1 MIEVSPTPPLAPA
14 PAPAP
19 APTGLPARDLLE
31 TVRAEQATAQRA
43 EANVLVCAYAWALMH
58 PSADGTQQSDDAAVF
73 FHPAGEEPI
82 SGADCPGVAEFS
94 IAEFGTSLGL
104 STTAAKKMI
113 GHSVE
118 LAHRL
123 PRTWARVRSGSVPAW
138 RARLLAEATIHASPA
153 LTREA
158 AAWIDAQ
165 VAPFLDKVG
174 QAQIERTVE
183 QAMKLFDLAATPE
196 PNPEDP
202 YDGLDQDNRHVSIN
216 HRQVNPDGT
225 VDVTGSLDLVDAL
238 DLDHAVRCGAEELKA
253 LGSTDSLGGRR
264 AKALGHI
271 GRHQLALDLM
281 GARGTTS
288 PDGPGVAA
296 DAGVVGGAGIRL
308 GEFDRR
314 LAGTAARR
322 LDLHL
327 HFDAMFS
334 PDTGLCISPAGR
346 LEEGQRLLLL
356 EQVKAWM
363 GDSHTEVRILPVI
376 DLNAEI
382 DCDSYRPSTRLERQ
396 IELRDQTCVFPWCT
410 RPAKQCDTDHVE
422 PYDHSAHAEGRDQP
436 GPTVTSNLGS
446 LCRTHHR
453 LKTHTAWQVTSPVN
467 GVFIWAS
474 PHGHRYRRDRHG
486 TEPVPAEP
494 PARSA

>member
-1 MIEVSPTPPLAPA
+1 MLEATTIPA
-14 PAPAP
+14 PAAAAPPAG
-19 APTGLPARDLLE
+19 ASARDLLDA
-31 TVRAEQATAQRA
+31 VRAEQVAAQRA
-43 EANVLVCAYAWALMH
+43 EANVLACAYEWAVMH
-58 PSADGTQQSDDAAVF
+58 PSADGTQNADDAAVF

-82 SGADCPGVAEFS
+82 SGAGCPGVAEFS
-94 IAEFGTSLGL
+94 VAEFGTTLGL

-113 GHSVE
+113 GHALE

-123 PRTWARVRSGSVPAW
+123 PRIWSRVRSGEVPAW
-138 RARLLAEATIHASPA
+138 RARLVAEATIHASPS
-153 LTREA
+153 LTGDA

-165 VAPFLDKVG
+165 VAPFLTKVG

-183 QAMKLFDLAATPE
+183 QAKKLFDLAATPE

-202 YDGLDQDNRHVSIN
+202 YDGLDQDNRHVHIN
-216 HRQVNPDGT
+216 HRQLNPDGT
-225 VDVTGSLDLVDAL
+225 VDITGSLELVDAL
-238 DLDHAVRCGAEELKA
+238 DLDHAVRCGAEELKR

-281 GARGTTS
+281 GARGTA
-288 PDGPGVAA
+288 PAA
-296 DAGVVGGAGIRL
+296 DEGRAAL

-334 PDTGLCISPAGR
+334 PDTGLCVSPAGR
-346 LEEGQRLLLL
+346 LEGGQRLLLL

-376 DLNAEI
+376 DLNTEI
-382 DCDSYRPSTRLERQ
+382 ECETYRPSRRLERQ
-396 IELRDQTCVFPWCT
+396 VELRDQTCVFPWCT
-410 RPAKQCDTDHVE
+410 RPAARCDTDHVE
-422 PYDHSAHAEGRDQP
+422 PYDHSARAEGRDQP
-436 GPTVTSNLGS
+436 GPTSTSNLGA
-446 LCRTHHR
+446 LCRSHHR
-453 LKTHTAWQVTSPVN
+453 LKTHTAWQVTSPAN
-467 GVFIWAS
+467 GVFVWTS

-486 TEPVPAEP
+486 TEPLPPEP
-494 PARSA
+494 RPPEPRSASD